1 MLKRYISDW
10 ELHGDF
16 GIVAALP
23 VDADDKAAG
32 AIGKKDA
39 TVACMEVKRVSSLA
53 LAGQTR

>member
-53 LAGQTR
+53 LR